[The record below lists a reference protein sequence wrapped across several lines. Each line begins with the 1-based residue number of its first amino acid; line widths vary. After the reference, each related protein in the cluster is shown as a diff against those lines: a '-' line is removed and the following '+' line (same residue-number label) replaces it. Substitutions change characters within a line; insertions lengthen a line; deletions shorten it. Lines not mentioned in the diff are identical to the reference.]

1 MAANLQ
7 FKSTPLRERVSKEEW
22 DVRVDLAAAYQLAAI
37 FKWTDLIYTHFSA
50 RVPGAE
56 DFLVNP
62 YGLMFDEITAS
73 NLVKVDPH
81 GMVLDDPTGLGYNE
95 AGFVIHGCMHEAR
108 PEINCVLHTHTRAGV
123 AVSAHKCG
131 LLPISQH
138 AMMVQQQVAY
148 HDYEGIALEM
158 DERSRMARDL
168 GKTAKAMILRNHGL
182 LTLGETV
189 REAFELMYYLDCA
202 CQIQIDAMALDR
214 QHRAADRR
222 EVFGDVPAPELGIA
236 PDVGPAVE
244 GSLRVAVVA
253 PELVRQLGR
262 FKSACGPDDRANADR
277 LDEHVRRH
285 RHHGLHLVPCSC
297 MDQGNGS
304 TVGVADQDGIFDF
317 QAGKNFGQGKHGF
330 VVHESH
336 AASGLLQHVGLP
348 VAVAVVHERAA
359 AEGLSH
365 VLREVA
371 PLPDRAET
379 FVQEHQHRPA
389 APLCPDPFILERAAG
404 RRYARHGRA

>member
-7 FKSTPLRERVSKEEW
+7 FKSAPVRERVSKEEW
-22 DVRVDLAAAYQLAAI
+22 EIRVDLAAAYQLAAI

-50 RVPGAE
+50 RVPRSE

-81 GMVLDDPTGLGYNE
+81 GKVLDDPTGLGYNE

-168 GKTAKAMILRNHGL
+168 GKTSKAMILRNHGL
-182 LTLGETV
+182 LTLGESV

-202 CQIQIDAMALDR
+202 CQIQIDAMAGGLHNV
-214 QHRAADRR
+214 QLMSQAAADTAAQQFHR
-222 EVFGDVPAPELGIA
+222 E
-236 PDVGPAVE
+236 
-244 GSLRVAVVA
+244 S
-253 PELVRQLGR
+253 
-262 FKSACGPDDRANADR
+262 
-277 LDEHVRRH
+277 
-285 RHHGLHLVPCSC
+285 
-297 MDQGNGS
+297 
-304 TVGVADQDGIFDF
+304 
-317 QAGKNFGQGKHGF
+317 
-330 VVHESH
+330 
-336 AASGLLQHVGLP
+336 
-348 VAVAVVHERAA
+348 
-359 AEGLSH
+359 
-365 VLREVA
+365 
-371 PLPDRAET
+371 
-379 FVQEHQHRPA
+379 RPA
-389 APLCPDPFILERAAG
+389 QQKDWPALLRMLERRG
-404 RRYARHGRA
+404 IRYAE